1 MKILKK
7 NKKNIFLVIIGIKF
21 LVMMPNVQEDV
32 TLLNVWEFSF

>member
-32 TLLNVWEFSF
+32 TRLNVWEFSF